1 MKTLFTKK
9 HKNFVYQ
16 SKRFSDG
23 VFKVLNSFLLIAL
36 LRSQAAA
43 NWCTIDVFF
52 ENFAKFV
59 GTVPE
64 FPFSKIAS

>member
-1 MKTLFTKK
+1 M
-9 HKNFVYQ
+9 
-16 SKRFSDG
+16 
-23 VFKVLNSFLLIAL
+23 VLNSFLLIAL

-43 NWCTIDVFF
+43 NWCTVDVFF